1 MSSVSSPSQARD
13 ILGMRVDAV
22 SYAQATAKIIEV
34 ASTGGQGVVCAAN
47 VHMVMASHQDPELR
61 SAINRSLLVTPDGM
75 PLVGMLR
82 ALGVRG
88 AQRVYGPTLMLEVCA
103 AAAERGIPI
112 ALYGGED
119 ATVATLEVK
128 LLCRFPTLRIVHR
141 CSPPFRPATSAED
154 QDQVEAII
162 ASGARLLFVAL
173 GCPKQERWM
182 DQHRDRLPLV
192 QLGVGAAFAFHAG
205 LVSQAPRWIQ
215 RQSLEWLFRL
225 CMEPRRLWYR
235 YLSTI
240 PAFMPRAA
248 LQVLRYHTGAVKVDP
263 VKISP

>member
-1 MSSVSSPSQARD
+1 MNSPADAPQARE

-22 SYAQATAKIIEV
+22 TYQQATARILAV
-34 ASTGGQGVVCAAN
+34 ACAGGQGVVCAAN
-47 VHMVMASHQDPELR
+47 VHMVMAAHADPELR
-61 SAINRSLLVTPDGM
+61 AAINRSLLVTPDGM

-82 ALGVRG
+82 GLGVRG
-88 AQRVYGPTLMLEVCA
+88 ASRVYGPTLMLEVCA
-103 AAAERGIPI
+103 AAAVQQVPI
-112 ALYGGED
+112 ALYGGEE
-119 ATVATLEVK
+119 ATVATLEAQLVA
-128 LLCRFPTLRIVHR
+128 RYPGLRIVHR
-141 CSPPFRPATSAED
+141 CSPPFRPATPAED
-154 QDQVEAII
+154 QEQVDAIN

-215 RQSLEWLFRL
+215 RLSLEWLYRL

-235 YLSTI
+235 YASTI
-240 PAFMPRAA
+240 PSFIPRAA
-248 LQVLRYHTGAVKVDP
+248 LQVVRYRTGLIKAAP
-263 VKISP
+263 VEVSP

>member
-1 MSSVSSPSQARD
+1 MSSSSAVQARD

-22 SYAQATAKIIEV
+22 TYQQATERIIAV
-34 ASTGGQGVVCAAN
+34 AASGGQGVVCAAN
-47 VHMVMASHQDPELR
+47 VHMVMAAHHDPELR
-61 SAINRSLLVTPDGM
+61 MAINRSLLVTPDGM

-82 ALGVRG
+82 GLGVPG
-88 AQRVYGPTLMLEVCA
+88 AKRVYGPTLMLEVCA
-103 AAAERGIPI
+103 AAAAGDVPI
-112 ALYGGED
+112 ALYGGEE
-119 ATVATLEVK
+119 ATVATLEAELV
-128 LLCRFPTLRIVHR
+128 RRYPDLRIVHR
-141 CSPPFRPATSAED
+141 CSPPFRPATAEED
-154 QDQVEAII
+154 QAQVDAIN

-205 LVSQAPRWIQ
+205 LVSQAPAWIQ
-215 RQSLEWLFRL
+215 RLSLEWLYRL

-240 PAFMPRAA
+240 PAFIPLAA
-248 LQVLRYHTGAVKVDP
+248 LQVVRYRTGFMKVVP
-263 VKISP
+263 AEVSP